1 MSDELMGMILQNT
14 SATQADVA
22 GVAESV
28 KNIDNDMSEV
38 KTLLHTAAKGRLMR
52 SWGAIYDRDKKLGWA
67 VLLIVLIFILQVT
80 AALTTEFTG
89 AEINT
94 DVLDAA
100 GEILTDELEENE

>member
-22 GVAESV
+22 GIAESV

-38 KTLLHTAAKGRLMR
+38 KTLLHTAAKGRMMR
-52 SWGAIYDRDKKLGWA
+52 SWGAIYDRSPRLGWT
-67 VLLIVLIFILQVT
+67 VLLVVLIFILQMT
-80 AALTTEFTG
+80 AGLTTYYTG

-100 GEILTDELEENE
+100 GEIMMDEMETE